1 MLYPLLFLITLLGAG
16 GVATYVVVER
26 MGRRA
31 RQLGSKAQNEK
42 QIAMG
47 GYPVWKTGD
56 DLLRY
61 PTRLAELEHKLQLSL
76 RAVDEQVDHLHA
88 RRDRI
93 AAKDDRSELM
103 GRYEVDAAMLSRRVE
118 RMRRVLALVWRTRSV
133 LLLRAHVAITARARP
148 VLERLPEGEI
158 PHGRL
163 GAAAAAYEDA
173 AGRVRRFVIEVE
185 GRMADLHV
193 CLPSP
198 PAAADVSDADR
209 AQVDEEMERA
219 RHTYAELENRM
230 DRLADT
236 LSYLSDRCRTRQVV
250 EGTPVSLEAEPG
262 TEGLVDDL
270 NGALGALNDLA
281 ELGDRALADTAMD
294 NLAEDISQLERAG
307 LEAQAEADATLE
319 VERLLEQFP
328 QRSRGPAAP

>member
-1 MLYPLLFLITLLGAG
+1 M
-16 GVATYVVVER
+16 VVER

-31 RQLGSKAQNEK
+31 RRLGSSRDNQK
-42 QIAMG
+42 QIALG
-47 GYPVWKTGD
+47 GYPVWKAGD

-61 PTRLAELEHKLQLSL
+61 PTRLAELERKLQESL
-76 RAVDEQVDHLHA
+76 AAVEEQVEHLRS

-103 GRYEVDAAMLSRRVE
+103 GRYDVDAAMLQRRTE
-118 RMRRVLALVWRTRSV
+118 RMRRVMALVWRTRSV

-148 VLERLPEGEI
+148 VLERLPEGDI
-158 PHGRL
+158 PHNKL
-163 GAAAAAYEDA
+163 GQAAASYEDA
-173 AGRVRRFVIEVE
+173 ALRVRRFVIEVE
-185 GRMADLHV
+185 GRMADLNV

-198 PAAADVSDADR
+198 PLIADVSEPDR
-209 AQVDEEMERA
+209 AQVAEEMGRA
-219 RHTYAELENRM
+219 RHTYTDLENRM

-250 EGTPVSLEAEPG
+250 EGSPVSLEAEPG

-270 NGALGALNDLA
+270 NNALGALNDLA
-281 ELGDRALADTAMD
+281 ELGDKALADTAMD

-307 LEAQAEADATLE
+307 LEAQAEADAALE

-328 QRSRGPAAP
+328 QRSRGAV